1 MRRKER
7 QMSDADA
14 AALLLS
20 QNWGVLSVVGDD
32 GMPYGVPVNYGF
44 LDGKIYIH
52 HTNAPDSLLS
62 SLLAQNANVCFSVV
76 GRHEVDEPILS
87 THYDS
92 VIVFGTAAVVTDE
105 DGKTDAMMKMMT
117 SLAPSML
124 PNIPSHSQTSRN
136 YLMIVISPSSITGKR
151 RK

>member
-1 MRRKER
+1 
-7 QMSDADA
+7 MSDADA
-14 AALLLS
+14 TALLLS

-62 SLLAQNANVCFSVV
+62 SLLTQNANVCFSVV

>member
-1 MRRKER
+1 
-7 QMSDADA
+7 MSDADA
-14 AALLLS
+14 LALLSS
-20 QNWGVLSVVGDD
+20 QNWGVLSVAGEN
-32 GMPYGVPVNYGF
+32 GIPYGVPVNYGF

-52 HTNAPDSLLS
+52 HTDAADSLLT
-62 SLLAQNANVCFSVV
+62 SLLTQNSNVCFTVV

-92 VIVFGTAAVVTDE
+92 VILFGTAALVTDE
-105 DGKTDAMMKMMT
+105 DEKSDAMMKMMT

-124 PNIPSHSQTSRN
+124 PNIPSHSKTSRN
-136 YLMIVISPSSITGKR
+136 YIMIVISPSCITGKC

>member
-14 AALLLS
+14 LALLSS
-20 QNWGVLSVVGDD
+20 QNWGVLSVAGEN
-32 GMPYGVPVNYGF
+32 GIPYGIPVNYGF

-52 HTNAPDSLLS
+52 HTNAADSLLT
-62 SLLAQNANVCFSVV
+62 SLLTQNSNVCFTVV

-92 VIVFGTAAVVTDE
+92 VILFGTAALVTDE
-105 DGKTDAMMKMMT
+105 DEKSDAMMKMMT

-124 PNIPSHSQTSRN
+124 PNIPSHCKTSRN
-136 YLMIVISPSSITGKR
+136 YIMIVISPSSITGKC

>member
-14 AALLLS
+14 LALLSS
-20 QNWGVLSVVGDD
+20 QNWGVLSVAGEN
-32 GMPYGVPVNYGF
+32 GIPYGVPVNYGF

-52 HTNAPDSLLS
+52 HTDAADSLLT
-62 SLLAQNANVCFSVV
+62 SLLTQNSNVCFTVV

-92 VIVFGTAAVVTDE
+92 VILFGTAALVTDE
-105 DGKTDAMMKMMT
+105 DEKSDAMMKMMT

-124 PNIPSHSQTSRN
+124 PNIPSHSKTSRN
-136 YLMIVISPSSITGKR
+136 YIMIVFSPSCITGKC

>member
-1 MRRKER
+1 
-7 QMSDADA
+7 MSDAEA
-14 AALLLS
+14 LALLLS
-20 QNWGVLSVVGDD
+20 QDWGVLSVVGDD

-52 HTNAPDSLLS
+52 HTNAADGLLS
-62 SLLAQNANVCFSVV
+62 TLLAQNANVCFTVV

-105 DGKTDAMMKMMT
+105 AEKVDAMMKMMT
-117 SLAPSML
+117 ALAPSML
-124 PNIPSHSQTSRN
+124 PNIPSHCQTSRN
-136 YLMIVISPSSITGKR
+136 YLMIIISPSSVTGKR

>member
-1 MRRKER
+1 
-7 QMSDADA
+7 MSDADVQ
-14 AALLLS
+14 ALLLS
-20 QNWGVLSVVGDD
+20 QDWGVLSVVGNDW
-32 GMPYGVPVNYGF
+32 MPYGVPVNYGF

-52 HTNAPDSLLS
+52 HTNAADSLLS
-62 SLLAQNANVCFSVV
+62 TLLAQNANVCFTVV

-92 VIVFGTAAVVTDE
+92 VIVFGTAAVVTAEAD
-105 DGKTDAMMKMMT
+105 KVDAMMKMMT
-117 SLAPSML
+117 ALAPSML
-124 PNIPSHSQTSRN
+124 PNIPSHCQTSRN

>member
-1 MRRKER
+1 
-7 QMSDADA
+7 MSDADA
-14 AALLLS
+14 HAMLAS
-20 QNWGVLSVVGDD
+20 QDWGVLSVVGND
-32 GMPYGVPVNYGF
+32 GIPYGVPVNYGF

-52 HTNAPDSLLS
+52 HTNAADSLLS
-62 SLLAQNANVCFSVV
+62 TLLTQNTNVCFTVV

-92 VIVFGTAAVVTDE
+92 VIVFGTAAVVTNE
-105 DGKTDAMMKMMT
+105 AEKVDAMMKMMT

-124 PNIPSHSQTSRN
+124 PNIPSHCQTSRN
-136 YLMIVISPSSITGKR
+136 YLMIVISPSSITGKQ